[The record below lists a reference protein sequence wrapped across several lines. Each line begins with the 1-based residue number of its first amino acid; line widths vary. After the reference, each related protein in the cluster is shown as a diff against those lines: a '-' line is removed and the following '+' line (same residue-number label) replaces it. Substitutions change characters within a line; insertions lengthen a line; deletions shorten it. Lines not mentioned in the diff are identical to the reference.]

1 MHLLSNGQNRFII
14 ASITGVAICAGLV
27 LASGLN
33 LARATKPPAVAAQPL
48 QLFSVN
54 IPSKTLVSA
63 TPSNITYTVTSSNGP
78 FCLEA
83 FLVNPGL
90 SSPIKPQQIGGVLI
104 HLDRIDGN
112 GVSHSNFTLVDGAS
126 GGISPLDIVLSY
138 GNHICANGS
147 LEFQATEF
155 SSGGGIDITLFG
167 RAIVLAPPG
176 SAIIVQ

>member
-1 MHLLSNGQNRFII
+1 MHLLSNGQDRFVI
-14 ASITGVAICAGLV
+14 ASIAAIAICAGLV
-27 LASGLN
+27 LASSLN
-33 LARATKPPAVAAQPL
+33 LAHATKPSAVAQPP

-63 TPSNITYTVTSSNGP
+63 TPSNVTYTVTSSNGP

-90 SSPIKPQQIGGVLI
+90 SSPIRPQQIGGVLI

-112 GVSHSNFTLVDGAS
+112 GVSHPSFTLVDGAS
-126 GGISPLDIVLSY
+126 GGVSPLDIVLSY

-167 RAIVLAPPG
+167 RAIVLVPPG
-176 SAIIVQ
+176 STITIQ

>member
-1 MHLLSNGQNRFII
+1 MHLLSNEQERFVI
-14 ASITGVAICAGLV
+14 ASITGIAICTGLV

-33 LARATKPPAVAAQPL
+33 LANASRPPAAAQPL
-48 QLFSVN
+48 QLISVN

-63 TPSNITYTVTSSNGP
+63 TPSNVSYTVTSSNGP

-104 HLDRIDGN
+104 HLNRIDGN
-112 GVSHSNFTLVDGAS
+112 GVSHPSFTLVDGGS
-126 GGISPLDIVLSY
+126 GGVSPLDIVLSY

-155 SSGGGIDITLFG
+155 ASGGGVDITLFG

-176 SAIIVQ
+176 STIIVQ